1 MNSHVKDTV
10 IMRTDKLSKLYGR
23 NKSEAVK
30 LLKEGATKAEVLK
43 KTGTTVALWD
53 INLEVKEGELFVII
67 GLSGSGKSTLVRC
80 FNRLNTPTTG
90 DVFFRENHLKTLNK
104 EELIKFRRE
113 KIAMVFQ
120 HFGLMSHR
128 SVVGNVEY
136 GQEIRGIDKEA
147 RRKKSI
153 EMLNMVGLVGV
164 EDMPLT
170 SLSGGMKQ
178 RVGLARALANDP
190 EVLLMDEPFSALDPL
205 VKRDMQFE
213 LLKIHQKLRR
223 TIIFITH
230 DINEA
235 FKLGDRVAIMR
246 DGKVIQVDTPENMM
260 TNPADDY
267 VRNFIEGAD
276 RSQVMSVRNV
286 MITPS
291 TIVWLNDGP
300 NRAVQE
306 MRSNNVSSAYVV
318 DEDMH
323 FHGVITLEGALK
335 LKDKTTKVSDHMIT
349 EVPSI
354 VADATIAEAMPL
366 AADTR
371 FPIPVLDDGKLI
383 GIISKSSVIS
393 TLASDIPET
402 NHEVDI
408 EEVIEEVVEEEVL
421 VNNQESA

>member
-1 MNSHVKDTV
+1 MKTEN
-10 IMRTDKLSKLYGR
+10 LAKLYGR
-23 NKSEAVK
+23 NKSEAIK
-30 LLKEGATKAEVLK
+30 LLKSGATKAEVLK

-53 INLEVKEGELFVII
+53 INLDVKEGELFVII

-80 FNRLNTPTTG
+80 FNRLNKPTSG
-90 DVFFRENHLKTLNK
+90 DVFFRDQHLKTLSK
-104 EELIKFRRE
+104 DELIKFRRE

-136 GQEIRGIDKEA
+136 GQEIRGVGKED
-147 RRKKSI
+147 RRAKSI

-213 LLKIHQKLRR
+213 LLKIHQKLKR

-291 TIVWLNDGP
+291 TIVWMNDGP
-300 NRAVQE
+300 KRAIQE

-318 DEDMH
+318 DEDMI
-323 FHGVITLEGALK
+323 FQGVITLEGALK
-335 LKDKTTKVSDHMIT
+335 LKDKTTKVADHMIT
-349 EVPSI
+349 DVPWI
-354 VADATIAEAMPL
+354 GAEATIAEAMPL

-371 FPIPVLDDGKLI
+371 FPIPVLDGDKLI

-393 TLASDIPET
+393 TLSTDSYESDPVD
-402 NHEVDI
+402 EV
-408 EEVIEEVVEEEVL
+408 VTEEVVEETQ
-421 VNNQESA
+421 QENTEESE